1 MKGDS
6 YESDFETKSVYK
18 YDSKLKQVIESEVK
32 THHVVCPLYT
42 YFMKNKC
49 YREPVNKITF
59 AAYPNWNADK
69 ETLVWDFDLLSSS
82 LIDAKLIKTLNEKW
96 SASNSFVLQ
105 SSFDKRD
112 EDFKAFSRSVS
123 LPYLRNEGSY
133 SLMVSLENQQK
144 TFLYEKQINFIPSF
158 CRWFVVKGSDARSG
172 RTTLEVFNGVQDIS
186 FILKL

>member
-144 TFLYEKQINFIPSF
+144 TFLYEK
-158 CRWFVVKGSDARSG
+158 
-172 RTTLEVFNGVQDIS
+172 
-186 FILKL
+186 